1 MRYKYCGGQF
11 GGRYKTGEIFTCP
24 TIHPNALF
32 VRPVVEWD
40 LKRTYHFCKFVLKRH
55 ELLMGGGISA
65 VSFLFEY
72 YGQLIY
78 GHIPQTISYQ
88 AKVGINVVTK
98 VSNKNYVHH
107 SLNKFITTQS
117 VPLKNH
123 TA

>member
-1 MRYKYCGGQF
+1 
-11 GGRYKTGEIFTCP
+11 
-24 TIHPNALF
+24 
-32 VRPVVEWD
+32 
-40 LKRTYHFCKFVLKRH
+40 
-55 ELLMGGGISA
+55 MGGGISA